1 VPLLRL
7 TFNGSIGSGTEK
19 RRRKREGQEEE
30 GQEEEALVE

>member
-7 TFNGSIGSGTEK
+7 TFNGNIGSGTEK

-30 GQEEEALVE
+30 ALVE